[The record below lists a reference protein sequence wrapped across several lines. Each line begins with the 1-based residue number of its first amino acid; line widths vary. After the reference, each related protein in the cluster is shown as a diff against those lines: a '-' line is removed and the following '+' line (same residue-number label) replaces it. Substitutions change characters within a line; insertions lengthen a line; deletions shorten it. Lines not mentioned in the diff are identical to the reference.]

1 MQITSARAVP
11 RRHRCSRQP
20 MSAEAR
26 IAPLRPDLDGLKAV
40 AVVSVV
46 LHQAFPDV
54 LAGGFAGLGVFFV
67 VSGYLICSRV
77 LSELQSPRFSLG
89 DFCARRIRHLVPAL
103 LLVLAAVLVAGWFL
117 LAPTDY
123 RQLGQQVVA
132 GSTFVTN
139 LTAEAGPFAA
149 GSASKPLLHL
159 WPLSMW
165 VPFCLLWPLA
175 MWVLHRWH
183 MNAMRWTVA
192 ALLLS
197 VLLHLAHDQTAT
209 ASAPSSTLLFALLIG
224 ALLAT
229 WQKEVPGGRTNALA
243 WIGAALLTLAL
254 MNIAPETTSVA
265 GWWALLPTLG
275 TALLIAAGASAWL
288 NRVVLSSKPLVE
300 IGLISYPLYLW
311 HWPLQSFAH
320 LKSTGD
326 PGWEQP
332 LSWMALAFVL
342 AWTTHRFIE
351 KPIRIGRMNGTVVI
365 TALCVGLCLV
375 AVAGFAIHRNN
386 GFEQRIP
393 ELVRHLMS
401 TGGRSAVVDGWRDKD
416 CMLDYRLP
424 PSHYKPFCIEQ
435 KRPLVFLWGD
445 SHAGSLYPGFKAL
458 KDSGRFEFGLAERT
472 AAICPSVLGI
482 EPRPLCRSINDAN
495 IQAIRDTKPDI
506 VILYSWWHNK
516 RYDLRNL
523 EATVEQIQQ
532 AGVPRIILLGAVPY
546 WRKHLPQIL
555 LEEWKKGP
563 VQALPPLRLDDVF
576 LDPEV
581 RRATEIMRER
591 AQRMGI
597 EFISGMDFFCNA
609 QGCLTRLSED
619 ATQPLSYDYGHL
631 STGAAAFYIER
642 LAPLM
647 FNKTR

>member
-1 MQITSARAVP
+1 
-11 RRHRCSRQP
+11 
-20 MSAEAR
+20 MSAEALV
-26 IAPLRPDLDGLKAV
+26 ASHRPDLDGLKAV
-40 AVVSVV
+40 AVGSV
-46 LHQAFPDV
+46 LLQQAFPDV
-54 LAGGFAGLGVFFV
+54 IGRDYAGFGVFFV
-67 VSGYLICSRV
+67 VSGYLISSSI
-77 LSELQSPRFSLG
+77 LSGLQNPGFSFG
-89 DFCARRIRHLVPAL
+89 DFYARGIRRLFPAL

-117 LAPTDY
+117 LPPADY
-123 RQLGQQVVA
+123 RQLGQQAVA
-132 GSTFVTN
+132 ASTFVSN
-139 LTAEAGPFAA
+139 FTAIAGSFAA
-149 GSASKPLLHL
+149 GSASQPLPHL
-159 WPLSMW
+159 WPLALW
-165 VPFCLLWPLA
+165 VQFFLLWPLA
-175 MWVLHRWH
+175 LWALHRWRLH
-183 MNAMRWTVA
+183 TMRWTAA

-197 VLLHLAHDQTAT
+197 FLLHLYLAQDQTMAT
-209 ASAPSSTLLFALLIG
+209 FRPAAALLLALLAG

-229 WQKEVPGGRTNALA
+229 VQAKVPGGRSNALS

-254 MNIAPETTSVA
+254 MNTAPETTTA

-275 TALLIAAGASAWL
+275 TTLLIAAGPSAWL
-288 NRVVLSSKPLVE
+288 NRVVLSSNPLVG

-320 LKSTGD
+320 FKDVGE

-332 LSWMALAFVL
+332 LAWMALAFAL

-351 KPIRIGRMNGTVVI
+351 KPIRNGRMNGTLVTI
-365 TALCVGLCLV
+365 ALCVGMCLV
-375 AVAGFAIHRNN
+375 AAASLAIHRHN
-386 GFEQRIP
+386 GFEQRVP
-393 ELVRHLMS
+393 DQVRHLMS
-401 TGGRSAVVDGWRDKD
+401 TGGRSAVVNGWRDKD

-435 KRPLVFLWGD
+435 KRPLVFIWGD

-458 KDSGRFEFGLAERT
+458 KESGRHEFGLAERT

-482 EPRPLCRSINDAN
+482 EPRPLCRSLNDTN
-495 IQAIRDTKPDI
+495 IQAIRDAKPDV

-523 EATVEQIQQ
+523 EATVEQIKQ
-532 AGVPRIILLGAVPY
+532 AGVPRIIMLGAVPY

-563 VQALPPLRLDDVF
+563 VQARPPLRLDEAF

-581 RRATEIMRER
+581 HRATEIMRER
-591 AQRMGI
+591 ARKMGI

-609 QGCLTRLSED
+609 QGCLTRLSEG

-631 STGAAAFYIER
+631 STGAAVFYIER

-647 FNKTR
+647 FNRTR

>member
-1 MQITSARAVP
+1 MP
-11 RRHRCSRQP
+11 
-20 MSAEAR
+20 AEAR
-26 IAPLRPDLDGLKAV
+26 YAPYRPDLDGLKAV

-46 LHQAFPDV
+46 LHQAFPGA
-54 LAGGFAGLGVFFV
+54 LSGGFAGIDVFFV
-67 VSGYLICSRV
+67 VLGYLISSSV
-77 LSELQSPRFSLG
+77 LSELQNPGFSLG
-89 DFCARRIRHLVPAL
+89 SFYARRIRHLAPAP

-117 LAPTDY
+117 LAPADY

-132 GSTFVTN
+132 GSTFVPN
-139 LTAEAGPFAA
+139 LTAEPGSFAA

-159 WPLSMW
+159 WPLTIW

-175 MWVLHRWH
+175 MWALHSWH
-183 MNAMRWTVA
+183 MNAMRWTFA

-197 VLLHLAHDQTAT
+197 VLLLLAQDQTA
-209 ASAPSSTLLFALLIG
+209 AGFDRSAALLLSLLVG
-224 ALLAT
+224 ALLSTGHAN
-229 WQKEVPGGRTNALA
+229 VAVGHPNALA
-243 WIGAALLTLAL
+243 WIGATLLTLAL
-254 MNIAPETTSVA
+254 MNIAPETAPA
-265 GWWALLPTLG
+265 GWRALLPTLG
-275 TALLIAAGASAWL
+275 TALLIAAGPSGWL
-288 NRVVLSSKPLVE
+288 NRVVLSSKPLVG

-311 HWPLQSFAH
+311 HWPLQSFSH
-320 LKSTGD
+320 LKSMGE
-326 PGWEQP
+326 PGWERP
-332 LSWMALAFVL
+332 LAWMALAFVL
-342 AWTTHRFIE
+342 AWATHRFIE
-351 KPIRIGRMNGTVVI
+351 KPIRIGRMNGTEVI
-365 TALCVGLCLV
+365 IALCVGLCLV
-375 AVAGFAIHRNN
+375 TAAGFAIHRYH
-386 GFEQRIP
+386 GFEQRVP
-393 ELVRHLMS
+393 DLVRHIMS
-401 TGGRSAVVDGWRDKD
+401 TGGRSAVVDGWRDKE

-435 KRPLVFLWGD
+435 KRPLVFVWGD
-445 SHAGSLYPGFKAL
+445 SHAGSLYPGFRAL
-458 KDSGRFEFGLAERT
+458 KESGRYEFGLAERT

-482 EPRPLCRSINDAN
+482 EPRPLCRSLNDAN
-495 IQAIRDTKPDI
+495 IQAIRDTRPDI

-546 WRKHLPQIL
+546 WKKHLPQIL

-563 VQALPPLRLDDVF
+563 VQARPPLRLGEAF

-581 RRATEIMRER
+581 RNATEIMRER
-591 AQRMGI
+591 ARKMGI

-647 FNKTR
+647 FSNTR

>member
-1 MQITSARAVP
+1 
-11 RRHRCSRQP
+11 
-20 MSAEAR
+20 MSAEVR
-26 IAPLRPDLDGLKAV
+26 IAPHRPDLDGLKAV

-46 LHQAFPDV
+46 LHQAFPGA
-54 LAGGFAGLGVFFV
+54 LSGGFAGVDVFFV
-67 VSGYLICSRV
+67 VSGYLISSSV
-77 LSELQSPRFSLG
+77 LSELQNPGFSLG
-89 DFCARRIRHLVPAL
+89 KFYARRIRHLAPAL

-123 RQLGQQVVA
+123 RQLGQQVVT
-132 GSTFVTN
+132 GSTFVPN
-139 LTAEAGPFAA
+139 LTAEAGSFAA

-175 MWVLHRWH
+175 MWALHSWH
-183 MNAMRWTVA
+183 MNAMRWTFA
-192 ALLLS
+192 ALLLY
-197 VLLHLAHDQTAT
+197 VLLHLAHDQTA
-209 ASAPSSTLLFALLIG
+209 AGFDRSAALLLSLLVG
-224 ALLAT
+224 ALLSTGHAN
-229 WQKEVPGGRTNALA
+229 VAVGHPNALA
-243 WIGAALLTLAL
+243 WIGATLLTLAL
-254 MNIAPETTSVA
+254 MNIAPETAPA
-265 GWWALLPTLG
+265 GWRALLPTLG
-275 TALLIAAGASAWL
+275 TALLIAAGPSGWL
-288 NRVVLSSKPLVE
+288 NRVVLSSKPLVG

-320 LKSTGD
+320 LKTTSE

-332 LSWMALAFVL
+332 LAWMALAFVL
-342 AWTTHRFIE
+342 AWATHRFIE

-375 AVAGFAIHRNN
+375 TAAGFAIHRHH
-386 GFEQRIP
+386 GFEQRVP
-393 ELVRHLMS
+393 DLVRHLMS

>member
-1 MQITSARAVP
+1 
-11 RRHRCSRQP
+11 
-20 MSAEAR
+20 MSAEVR
-26 IAPLRPDLDGLKAV
+26 IAPHRPDLDGLKAV

-46 LHQAFPDV
+46 LHQAFPGA
-54 LAGGFAGLGVFFV
+54 LSGGFAGVDVFFV
-67 VSGYLICSRV
+67 VSGYLISSSV
-77 LSELQSPRFSLG
+77 LSELQNPGFSLG
-89 DFCARRIRHLVPAL
+89 KFYARRIRHLAPAL

-117 LAPTDY
+117 LAPADY
-123 RQLGQQVVA
+123 RQLGQQVVT
-132 GSTFVTN
+132 GSTFVPN
-139 LTAEAGPFAA
+139 LTAEAGSFAA

-175 MWVLHRWH
+175 MWALHSWH
-183 MNAMRWTVA
+183 MNAMRWTFA
-192 ALLLS
+192 ALLLY
-197 VLLHLAHDQTAT
+197 VLLHLAHDQTA
-209 ASAPSSTLLFALLIG
+209 AGFDRSAALLLSLLVG
-224 ALLAT
+224 ALLSTGHAN
-229 WQKEVPGGRTNALA
+229 VAVGHPNALA
-243 WIGAALLTLAL
+243 WIGATLLTLAL
-254 MNIAPETTSVA
+254 MNIAPETAPA
-265 GWWALLPTLG
+265 GWRALLPTLG
-275 TALLIAAGASAWL
+275 TALLIAAGPSGWL
-288 NRVVLSSKPLVE
+288 NRVVLSSKPLVG

-320 LKSTGD
+320 LKTTSE

-332 LSWMALAFVL
+332 LAWMALAFVL
-342 AWTTHRFIE
+342 AWATHRFIE

-375 AVAGFAIHRNN
+375 TAAGFAIHRHH
-386 GFEQRIP
+386 GFEQRVP
-393 ELVRHLMS
+393 DLVRHLMS